1 MKQTRPGCQLV
12 APSASQWDGKAFV
25 LGGNLRS
32 ALCAAQAFLC
42 TCKHVCCLG
51 TEETNAQ
58 MYNLHL
64 KKKISYIFTEILF
77 LLCVHHRTLSAYLNG
92 RDVKEKKMF
101 TSVRIVL
108 GCIEV
113 HLSHC
118 WSIPFS

>member
-51 TEETNAQ
+51 TEEANTQ
-58 MYNLHL
+58 MYNLHFFF
-64 KKKISYIFTEILF
+64 KKKNQLYF
-77 LLCVHHRTLSAYLNG
+77 LQRFHSFCVSATG
-92 RDVKEKKMF
+92 
-101 TSVRIVL
+101 
-108 GCIEV
+108 
-113 HLSHC
+113 H
-118 WSIPFS
+118 